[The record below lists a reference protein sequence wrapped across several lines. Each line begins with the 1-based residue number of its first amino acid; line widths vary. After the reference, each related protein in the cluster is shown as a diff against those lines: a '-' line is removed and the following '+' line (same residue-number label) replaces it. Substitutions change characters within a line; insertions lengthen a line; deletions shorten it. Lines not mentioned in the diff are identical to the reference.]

1 MDAQSDEPGVH
12 PYSDADYAAIA
23 RDVRYLKA
31 AVAMIAEQ
39 IARRDPATP
48 PSQAPDTGEGEEE
61 RAILA
66 YLTDTAS
73 PSEQEQVRA
82 ALDTL
87 ANLAHKVSGA
97 NGLTEDELA
106 DRFDA
111 ARRTASLSR

>member
-1 MDAQSDEPGVH
+1 MNAESNGPGADPHNDV
-12 PYSDADYAAIA
+12 DYATIA

-39 IARRDPATP
+39 ITRHDPATP
-48 PSQAPDTGEGEEE
+48 PPQIPDMGEDEEE

-66 YLTDTAS
+66 YLTDTVS
-73 PSEQEQVRA
+73 SSEQEHVRA

-87 ANLAHKVSGA
+87 ANLTREVSAA

>member
-1 MDAQSDEPGVH
+1 MDAQSNEPGVH

-39 IARRDPATP
+39 IARRHPAIP
-48 PSQAPDTGEGEEE
+48 SSQASDTGEDEEE

-66 YLTDTAS
+66 HLADTVS
-73 PSEQEQVRA
+73 PSEQAQARA
-82 ALDTL
+82 ALNAL
-87 ANLAHKVSGA
+87 ANLAHEVSAA